1 MKQMKEIHSTAHWE
15 PMRGTVDQA
24 AEYCKKEGEWF
35 EAGVRPLNQRE
46 KGERGKQSIEERWAL
61 AKGGEF
67 ERLPPEHLKI
77 YKYIH
82 SLYSEV
88 ADRPELDN
96 VWVKDI
102 RDVEKVGGYEI
113 LIKYSIPNQ

>member
-1 MKQMKEIHSTAHWE
+1 MRQRMWRKWNTTPSGLCVLLNRKVNETNEGDSLTAHWE

-67 ERLPPEHLKI
+67 ERLPP
-77 YKYIH
+77 
-82 SLYSEV
+82 
-88 ADRPELDN
+88 N
-96 VWVKDI
+96 T
-102 RDVEKVGGYEI
+102 
-113 LIKYSIPNQ
+113 

>member
-1 MKQMKEIHSTAHWE
+1 M
-15 PMRGTVDQA
+15 
-24 AEYCKKEGEWF
+24 
-35 EAGVRPLNQRE
+35 RPLNQRE

-82 SLYSEV
+82 SFVL
-88 ADRPELDN
+88 R
-96 VWVKDI
+96 K
-102 RDVEKVGGYEI
+102 
-113 LIKYSIPNQ
+113 